1 MYPEVFVHAAIIDWF
16 SRLFIAPLDIKTLK
30 EYQTP
35 EFTEFLTDLGETLN
49 EPNLTTQIINTF
61 NTAPN
66 KEIEPQLAHQY
77 VSLFDGISGPNT
89 VPPYES
95 FYMNDQG
102 RLFQEPHIEMT
113 HILSELDV
121 SIVHSCKEPADHLA
135 LELAALAEAL
145 RQQNFTFIEALS
157 LRLSQW
163 TPQMHTTINRIA
175 KNSFYALT
183 LNVLIFYLSS
193 FNLLVAQN
201 KKTVNP

>member
-1 MYPEVFVHAAIIDWF
+1 M
-16 SRLFIAPLDIKTLK
+16 
-30 EYQTP
+30 
-35 EFTEFLTDLGETLN
+35 
-49 EPNLTTQIINTF
+49 
-61 NTAPN
+61 
-66 KEIEPQLAHQY
+66 
-77 VSLFDGISGPNT
+77 
-89 VPPYES
+89 PPYES

-145 RQQNFTFIEALS
+145 RQQNFTFIDALS

-163 TPQMHTTINRIA
+163 IPQMNTTINRVA
-175 KNSFYALT
+175 NNSFYTIILK
-183 LNVLIFYLSS
+183 LLILYLSS
-193 FNLLVAQN
+193 FNHLVAQD

>member
-1 MYPEVFVHAAIIDWF
+1 MYPEAFVHAAIIDWF

-30 EYQTP
+30 EYRTP
-35 EFTEFLTDLGETLN
+35 AFTEFLTDLGETLN

-61 NTAPN
+61 NATPN

-77 VSLFDGISGPNT
+77 VSLFDGISGPNA

-95 FYMNDQG
+95 FYMNDHG

-113 HILSELDV
+113 HTLSKLDV

-145 RQQNFTFIEALS
+145 RQQNLIFIDALS

-163 TPQMHTTINRIA
+163 IPQMNTAINRVA
-175 KNSFYALT
+175 KNSFYTIILK
-183 LNVLIFYLSS
+183 LLILYLSS
-193 FNLLVAQN
+193 FNHLVAQD
-201 KKTVNP
+201 KKTIKP

>member
-1 MYPEVFVHAAIIDWF
+1 MYPEAFVHAAIIDWF

-35 EFTEFLTDLGETLN
+35 AFTEFLTELGETLK
-49 EPNLTTQIINTF
+49 EPNLTTQIIKTF
-61 NTAPN
+61 NATPN
-66 KEIEPQLAHQY
+66 KETERQLSHQY
-77 VSLFDGISGPNT
+77 VSLFDGFAGPNT
-89 VPPYES
+89 IPPYES
-95 FYMNDQG
+95 FYMNSQG

-145 RQQNFTFIEALS
+145 RQQNFIFIETLS

-163 TPQMHTTINRIA
+163 IPQMNTTINRVA
-175 KNSFYALT
+175 NNSFYTIILK
-183 LNVLIFYLSS
+183 LLILYLSS
-193 FNLLVAQN
+193 FNHLVSQD